1 MKRRIVAAVLVV
13 IVSAFSFARGEAVDT
28 VVDHTAHTATTL
40 TTNFQT
46 TTVGSTAWA
55 STLTAPAGTTVS
67 WLLSYKN
74 ETQVAVNKL
83 IVYASIPANQTLVA
97 GSVTWFDGSYPNGY
111 VLSDT
116 GLFNEGVQ
124 VGAIAPGVN
133 GFIRYR
139 TQSDATTPCGITSS
153 AKAYFEVDGTNVP
166 YSAAFSTPACVE
178 TSTPPVP
185 TTAVASTP
193 AVTTVTDHTTHTPAT
208 TVVSEPSVATTSPDT
223 ETTSTTTPTITP
235 PSTTSADHTSHVVTD
250 TNADTTT
257 TQTSTTTTA
266 ASTATTTNHT
276 THVGTAAPATSTT
289 SNSTEST
296 SHTEHVLAAET
307 DKSTTATSHESH
319 EETATNT
326 KTTQSDEHASHTI
339 PATGGNPFWLMTAT
353 LAVGY
358 IGSLL
363 YLNRRHASVRQR

>member
-28 VVDHTAHTATTL
+28 VADHAAHTATTL

-83 IVYASIPANQTLVA
+83 IAYASIPANQTLVA

-139 TQSDATTPCGITSS
+139 TQSDATTPCGISS
-153 AKAYFEVDGTNVP
+153 RANAYFEIDGVNVP
-166 YSAAFSTPACVE
+166 YSATFSTPACATT
-178 TSTPPVP
+178 TSP
-185 TTAVASTP
+185 TTTTTPSSTTP
-193 AVTTVTDHTTHTPAT
+193 ATTPDHTTHTPT
-208 TVVSEPSVATTSPDT
+208 PSPTTSDPVV
-223 ETTSTTTPTITP
+223 TTTNPVVVTQPTP
-235 PSTTSADHTSHVVTD
+235 PSTEPPISSTTVPVDHTSHTVTDADANTTTQSSEPVEPDVTEHTSADHTTSASSTPSTVSSSSAVSEQVAHEAHVL
-250 TNADTTT
+250 ASETTT
-257 TQTSTTTTA
+257 TDSTTHESHATTTTA
-266 ASTATTTNHT
+266 T
-276 THVGTAAPATSTT
+276 
-289 SNSTEST
+289 
-296 SHTEHVLAAET
+296 TEH
-307 DKSTTATSHESH
+307 
-319 EETATNT
+319 
-326 KTTQSDEHASHTI
+326 QSSEHATHTI
-339 PATGGNPFWLMTAT
+339 PATGGNPFWIMTGA

-363 YLNRRHASVRQR
+363 FLNRRHASVRQL

>member
-1 MKRRIVAAVLVV
+1 MKRRIIAACLVV

-28 VVDHTAHTATTL
+28 TVDHASHVTSSL

-83 IVYASIPANQTLVA
+83 IVYASIPANQTLVT
-97 GSVTWFDGSYPNGY
+97 GSVSWFDGSYPNGY

-139 TQSDATTPCGITSS
+139 TQSDATTPCGISS
-153 AKAYFEVDGTNVP
+153 RANAYFEIDGVNVP
-166 YSAAFSTPACVE
+166 YSATFSTPACAP
-178 TSTPPVP
+178 TTPP
-185 TTAVASTP
+185 TTTTTPSTTSP
-193 AVTTVTDHTTHTPAT
+193 ATTPDHTTHTPTPSPTTSDPVVTTTNPVVATQPTPSSSETPTSST
-208 TVVSEPSVATTSPDT
+208 TVPV
-223 ETTSTTTPTITP
+223 
-235 PSTTSADHTSHVVTD
+235 DHTSHTGTDVNANITTQSSEPTEPDVTEHTSVD
-250 TNADTTT
+250 HTTSASSAPSTVSSSSAVSEQVAHEAHVLASETTT
-257 TQTSTTTTA
+257 TDSTTHESHTTTA
-266 ASTATTTNHT
+266 TATT
-276 THVGTAAPATSTT
+276 
-289 SNSTEST
+289 
-296 SHTEHVLAAET
+296 EH
-307 DKSTTATSHESH
+307 
-319 EETATNT
+319 
-326 KTTQSDEHASHTI
+326 QSSEHATHTI
-339 PATGGNPFWLMTAT
+339 PATGGNPFWIMTGT

-363 YLNRRHASVRQR
+363 FLNRRHASVRQL